1 MSTPPRQT
9 SVLAVVSLI
18 AGLLGWSLLPV
29 LGSIVAIVTG
39 HLARSEIQRA
49 PDRLEGDGL
58 AIAGLVLGYVAVA
71 LAVVTVA
78 IAFLFFGGL
87 FAMIALVFRLD
98 PERAHGVT
106 LATLDLLHR
115 AGLMSTLAHRPTPL
129 PTEAFGLRFPNPVG
143 LAAGLD
149 KNGAHIDALF
159 ALGFGFVEIG
169 TVTPKPQ
176 AGNPK
181 PRMFR
186 LPRHRALINRL
197 GFNNAGVDALV
208 ANVGRARR
216 DGVLGINIG
225 KNKDTPNE
233 DAADDYLFC
242 LERVYPLAD
251 YITVNISSPNTAGL
265 RELQEEQSLRRLIG
279 TLREAQE
286 RLAAQHGKRVPV
298 LVKVAPDLS
307 DDDIEAAARVLSDLR
322 VDGVIATNTTVSRI
336 SVQGDRRA
344 DEAGGL
350 SGEPL
355 MNKATTVLRMMRTRL
370 DDDIPLIGVGGV
382 LSGADAV

>member
-1 MSTPPRQT
+1 MYS
-9 SVLAVVSLI
+9 SLRP
-18 AGLLGWSLLPV
+18 LL
-29 LGSIVAIVTG
+29 
-39 HLARSEIQRA
+39 
-49 PDRLEGDGL
+49 
-58 AIAGLVLGYVAVA
+58 
-71 LAVVTVA
+71 
-78 IAFLFFGGL
+78 
-87 FAMIALVFRLD
+87 FRLD
-98 PERAHGVT
+98 PERAHGLT
-106 LATLDLLHR
+106 LGALDALHR
-115 AGLMSTLAHRPTPL
+115 AGLSSLAAKPPPPL

-149 KNGAHIDALF
+149 KNGEHIDALF

-176 AGNPK
+176 DGNPK

-197 GFNNAGVDALV
+197 GFNNGGVDALI
-208 ANVGRARR
+208 ANVARARR
-216 DGVLGINIG
+216 AGILGINIG

-233 DAADDYLFC
+233 QAADDYLFC
-242 LERVYPLAD
+242 MERVYPLAD

-286 RLAAQHGKRVPV
+286 RLAAQHGRRVPL

-307 DDDIEAAARVLSDLR
+307 DDDIEAAARVLSDLH

-355 MNKATTVLRMMRTRL
+355 MNKSTTVLRMLRTRL
-370 DDDIPLIGVGGV
+370 ASEIPLIGVGGI
-382 LSGADAV
+382 LSGADAVKKMAAGASLVQVYSGLIYRGPPLIGECVEAIRRRREAPSRGNLPSL